1 VLVYFYL
8 SHVLSPDD
16 PVYPGNL
23 GLKIR
28 PQFSFKK
35 GNPFNQC
42 EFEMCNHIGTLV
54 DLPSHFNPNGKA
66 ADEIDAAEW
75 VFESPVIADIPKGD
89 GEVIEAADLA
99 EASSYIRNC
108 DLLLIRTGFER
119 FRSDHSRYARLNPAL
134 GRSLAKYAVEKLP
147 LLRAIGIDVV
157 SAGNVGH
164 PDDAIAVHRTLLG
177 YPDVDSRYI
186 LVIEDMS
193 LQHCPAKVEQV
204 IVLPLRVKGLDGVP
218 CTVLARS

>member
-1 VLVYFYL
+1 MLVYFYL
-8 SHVLSPDD
+8 SHVLSSDD

-28 PQFSFKK
+28 PQFSFNK

-42 EFEMCNHIGTLV
+42 EIEMCNHIGTHI
-54 DLPSHFNPNGKA
+54 DLPSHFNPNGKT

-89 GEVIEAADLA
+89 GELIEASDLA
-99 EASSYIRNC
+99 GASYIRDC

-119 FRSDHSRYARLNPAL
+119 FRNDHRRYARRNPAL
-134 GRSLAKYAVEKLP
+134 GRSLAEYVLEKMP
-147 LLRAIGIDVV
+147 RLRAIGLDVV
-157 SAGNVGH
+157 SAGNVE
-164 PDDAIAVHRTLLG
+164 DTDNAIAVHRRLLG
-177 YPDVDSRYI
+177 YPDADSRYI
-186 LVIEDMS
+186 LIIEDMS
-193 LQHCPAKVEQV
+193 LQVCPEKVSQV